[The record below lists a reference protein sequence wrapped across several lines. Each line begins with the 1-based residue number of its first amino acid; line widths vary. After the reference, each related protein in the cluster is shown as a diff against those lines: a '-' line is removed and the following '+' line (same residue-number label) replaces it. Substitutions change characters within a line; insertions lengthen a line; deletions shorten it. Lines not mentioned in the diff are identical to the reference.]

1 MIAQINVGMVVEM
14 RWHVVAS
21 KQGTDGQRQ
30 GEVHVA
36 FPFVEG
42 LGRPQV
48 CNVKSAEIGG
58 SRLPITGMPDV
69 GLPFC
74 QKWKATSELE
84 NTTECFINVI
94 KHMPMSFQFLS
105 L

>member
-58 SRLPITGMPDV
+58 SRLPKTGMPGV

-74 QKWKATSELE
+74 QKCKATNGSPILHSYHRLDV
-84 NTTECFINVI
+84 FAG
-94 KHMPMSFQFLS
+94 L
-105 L
+105 